1 MKKITRSALLPHGAD
16 ALYALV
22 EDIESYPRFLPW
34 CRGVRVERSAA
45 GTRAELQVGMRGLR
59 QSFTTQNENVPGR
72 AIDMK
77 LIDGPFRSFAAAW
90 RFQPLQPGACR
101 VEFRM
106 EYEFAS
112 HTLGRLLEPV
122 FESIANSM
130 VDAFS
135 RRADALH
142 GHHQG

>member
-1 MKKITRSALLPHGAD
+1 MKKIARCALLPHGAET
-16 ALYALV
+16 LYALV

-34 CRGVRVERSAA
+34 CRSVRVERSPA
-45 GTRAELQVGMRGLR
+45 GTRAELQVGMHGLR
-59 QSFTTQNENVPGR
+59 QSFTTQNRNVPGR
-72 AIDMK
+72 AIDMN
-77 LIDGPFRSFAAAW
+77 LVDGPFRSFAAAW
-90 RFQPLQPGACR
+90 RFHPLNPGACR
-101 VEFRM
+101 VEFWM

-112 HTLGRLLEPV
+112 RALGRLLEPV
-122 FESIANSM
+122 FGTIANSM

>member
-1 MKKITRSALLPHGAD
+1 MKKIARSAILPHSAE
-16 ALYALV
+16 ALYAIV

-34 CRGVRVERSAA
+34 CRGTRVERSEA

-59 QSFTTQNENVPGR
+59 QSFTTQNENHPGR
-72 AIDMK
+72 AIDMR
-77 LIDGPFRSFAAAW
+77 LVDGPFRSFAAAW
-90 RFQPLQPGACR
+90 RFHPLRADACR
-101 VEFRM
+101 VEFSM

-112 HTLGRLLEPV
+112 AALAGLLEPV
-122 FESIANSM
+122 FETIANTM

-142 GHHQG
+142 GHHPG